1 VGVRVLLWRLG
12 WAGDLFLIDE
22 GKRLG
27 WSCRAFLGF
36 VWGVRRRMN
45 GH

>member
-1 VGVRVLLWRLG
+1 MEAGLG
-12 WAGDLFLIDE
+12 IYFDRCREKAWVVF
-22 GKRLG
+22 
-27 WSCRAFLGF
+27 RAFLGF